1 MEEEIKK
8 KPLNQKKKNI
18 IILILAILVIGIII
32 SIFIFQILQKRNE
45 EKIAFENELN
55 SKLELSYNYI
65 YKDYNCDEFENILNS
80 FEEEEYKLKV
90 YDKLDKALYDLI
102 INISAN
108 YNVSDYYKLYDLF
121 SNLEKNFKNN
131 ETVLNIIKDKKHLYY
146 YYSYI
151 HTGETNENSQNFI
164 GAYVAYTSAS
174 KEINCLKEE
183 NERKEN
189 IKQKVESIQGKA
201 YESLKTELN
210 TKISSK
216 DYSGNYEG
224 TYYENIVKY
233 SNDEDLKNTYQKYLN
248 VLSEHKTTEEKEKR
262 KQQGV
267 YLGMTKQQVLDSS
280 WGEPQKI
287 NTSIGSWGT
296 HEQWVYG
303 NGNYLYFEN
312 GKLTSIQN

>member
-1 MEEEIKK
+1 MEEEINK
-8 KPLNQKKKNI
+8 KPINQKKKKI
-18 IILILAILVIGIII
+18 IILILGILVVGIIV
-32 SIFIFQILQKRNE
+32 SIIIFQILQKRIE
-45 EKIAFENELN
+45 KKIAFENELN

-65 YKDYNCDEFENILNS
+65 YNDYNCTEFENILNS
-80 FEEEEYKLKV
+80 FEEEENKLKV

-102 INISAN
+102 INISNN
-108 YNVSDYYKLYDLF
+108 YNVSDDYKLYNLF
-121 SNLEKNFKNN
+121 SNFENNFKNN
-131 ETVLNIIKDKKHLYY
+131 EIILNVIKNKKHLYY
-146 YYSYI
+146 YYSYL

-174 KEINCLKEE
+174 KEIHQLKEE

-189 IKQKVESIQGKA
+189 IKQKIENIQDKA
-201 YESLKTELN
+201 YASLKSELN
-210 TKISSK
+210 TKILSQ
-216 DYSGNYEG
+216 DYSKNYKG
-224 TYYENIVKY
+224 AYYEDIVKY
-233 SNDEDLKNTYQKYLN
+233 SNDEDLKNIYQKYLN
-248 VLSEHKTTEEKEKR
+248 AFSKHKIKEEKEKR
-262 KQQGV
+262 KKQGV
-267 YLGMTKQQVLDSS
+267 NLGMTKQQVLDSC